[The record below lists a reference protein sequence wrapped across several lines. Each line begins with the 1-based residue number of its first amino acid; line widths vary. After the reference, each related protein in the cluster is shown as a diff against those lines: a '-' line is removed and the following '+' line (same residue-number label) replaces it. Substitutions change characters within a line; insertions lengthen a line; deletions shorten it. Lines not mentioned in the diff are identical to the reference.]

1 MVKYS
6 MYSLL
11 RFLLCLEPEESLVPL
26 MDGLS
31 ADGGDLETD
40 YQGRLS
46 NVTNIPR
53 QPDYLLG
60 LATGRRLHVSEEVGS
75 NGVLNDEW
83 ISYH

>member
-1 MVKYS
+1 MVKCSLYS
-6 MYSLL
+6 FL

-31 ADGGDLETD
+31 TDGGDLETD
-40 YQGRLS
+40 NQGRLS

-60 LATGRRLHVSEEVGS
+60 LATGRLLHVSEEIES
-75 NGVLNDEW
+75 N
-83 ISYH
+83 